1 MVWSRRSIIKEKK
14 GNGFANVLADGRSEI
29 HYNGKISESK
39 IESSAGKN
47 NLEVVKRKNAII
59 FTKNGEE
66 IAKLIDY
73 NLLIIRKEAD
83 KRIGLSLA
91 EDLER

>member
-14 GNGFANVLADGRSEI
+14 GSGFANVLADGRSEI
-29 HYNGKISESK
+29 HYKSKISEDK
-39 IESSAGKN
+39 IKSSAEKN
-47 NLEVVKRKNAII
+47 KLEAVKRKNAII

-66 IAKLIDY
+66 IARLVDY

-91 EDLER
+91 EELES